1 MVEFNDIP
9 YEDLMKSEIDK
20 VLKYLLDHEMISMTW
35 DSDIEEVVY
44 YMTEEQKGM
53 PLPDDWHTAP

>member
-35 DSDIEEVVY
+35 DSDLEEVVY

>member
-1 MVEFNDIP
+1 LVEFNDIP

>member
-1 MVEFNDIP
+1 
-9 YEDLMKSEIDK
+9 MKSEIDK

-35 DSDIEEVVY
+35 DSDLEEVVY